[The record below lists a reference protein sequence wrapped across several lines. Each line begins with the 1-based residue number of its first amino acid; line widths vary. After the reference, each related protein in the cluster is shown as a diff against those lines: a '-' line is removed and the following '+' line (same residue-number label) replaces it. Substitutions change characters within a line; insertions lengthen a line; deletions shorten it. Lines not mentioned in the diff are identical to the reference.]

1 MLAIGASHLGLIS
14 SSSYEKVALKH
25 RVTAITSLNEH
36 LSNPNLS
43 THDAEAAFGAMLNL
57 TFQAAYMADGL
68 VDFLTMVRGCM
79 NTPSPALWD

>member
-1 MLAIGASHLGLIS
+1 MLAIGASHLGLVS

-36 LSNPNLS
+36 LSNPSLS

-79 NTPSPALWD
+79 NTPSPALRN